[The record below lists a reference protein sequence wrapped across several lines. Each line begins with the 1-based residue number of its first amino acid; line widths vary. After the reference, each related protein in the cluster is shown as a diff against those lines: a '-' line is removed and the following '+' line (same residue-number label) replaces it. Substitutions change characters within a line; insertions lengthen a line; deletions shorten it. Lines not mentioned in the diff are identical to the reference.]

1 MINAFEIIVILHLFV
16 IFLIYCVIGLSIS
29 IILNRTIGKIDLNK
43 YKNRN
48 SYLILCEILFELV
61 ITGICAYYIRLF
73 IIKVSSFL
81 SIYSKVGE
89 IELLSGVIITAYIM
103 VNIQTNLKKKINFLY
118 ERYFHESLV

>member
-103 VNIQTNLKKKINFLY
+103 VNIQINLKKKINFLY